1 MYLTWIENVFLV
13 RFHESI
19 LAWITCGYDA
29 FAVIRDIEEIMYNI
43 TYGYYSIQFR
53 IELAVG

>member
-1 MYLTWIENVFLV
+1 MTWIENVFLV